1 MIFFNKELNYQI
13 DGVEYL
19 DIACRKTEENFRL
32 NEIEKFHLFQH
43 DFFSFNTKEKYDL
56 VSSFGFIEHFDNT
69 EEVFAKHCD
78 LVNDNGYLVIGLPNL
93 RGINHI
99 IQLLVDCWMPKTL

>member
-1 MIFFNKELNYQI
+1 MFFFNKELNYKI